1 MIRFENISKSY
12 RDHIVLKN
20 LSFEVK
26 KGEFITVIGSSGCG
40 KTTMLKMING
50 LIRPDSGSIEINEK
64 DINQTDLIDLRRK
77 IGYVIQNV
85 GLFPHLKIKDNIGF
99 IPDILNYNKE
109 EIKEITGRLIQTVG
123 LSEEFL
129 ERYPSELSGGQKQRV
144 GVARALA
151 ASPQIILMDEPFGA
165 LDEITRRKL
174 QDEIKQIHKDL
185 DLTTVFVTH
194 DIGEALRLGD
204 RVFIMKQGYLHVSLP
219 KDLQKDEVNILI

>member
-40 KTTMLKMING
+40 KTSMLKMING

-129 ERYPSELSGGQKQRV
+129 ERYPSELSGG
-144 GVARALA
+144 
-151 ASPQIILMDEPFGA
+151 
-165 LDEITRRKL
+165 
-174 QDEIKQIHKDL
+174 
-185 DLTTVFVTH
+185 
-194 DIGEALRLGD
+194 
-204 RVFIMKQGYLHVSLP
+204 
-219 KDLQKDEVNILI
+219 